1 MNELLSQKINLRKIL
16 THKRDLIK
24 KNSTIEFNVKLFEQ
38 INKHYHFL

>member
-24 KNSTIEFNVKLFEQ
+24 KNCTIEFNVKVFEK
-38 INKHYHFL
+38 INQYIN